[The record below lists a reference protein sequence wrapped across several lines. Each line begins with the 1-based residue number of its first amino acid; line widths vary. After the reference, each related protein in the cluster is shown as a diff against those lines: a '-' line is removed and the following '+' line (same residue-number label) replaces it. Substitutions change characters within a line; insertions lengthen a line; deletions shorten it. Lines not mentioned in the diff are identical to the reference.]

1 MKKSFL
7 FAIITLLL
15 VSPTC
20 FAYKIST
27 SGKTITLKMKH
38 PSVGIVGLNAVGW
51 EDDPNEIQKDIY
63 DLFRGPLDS
72 QKKGD
77 YTVAVYW
84 VGKDYYG
91 HYSESYAGSFTI
103 SADELKRYKDYASA
117 KWYLSIEQKL
127 YKLAFGNRRF

>member
-63 DLFRGPLDS
+63 DLFRGLLIHR
-72 QKKGD
+72 KKEIILLPYIGLERIIMVIIPNLMQD
-77 YTVAVYW
+77 
-84 VGKDYYG
+84 
-91 HYSESYAGSFTI
+91 H
-103 SADELKRYKDYASA
+103 L
-117 KWYLSIEQKL
+117 
-127 YKLAFGNRRF
+127 RFQQMN

>member
-1 MKKSFL
+1 MKKSFI
-7 FAIITLLL
+7 FIITLLL
-15 VSPTC
+15 VSPIC

-27 SGKTITLKMKH
+27 SGRTITLKMKH

-72 QKKGD
+72 QKQGN

-103 SADELKRYKDYASA
+103 SADELKKYKDYTSA